1 MIKEIIQFYRYFCL
15 SGVWSLKWPGRILY
29 KSPRNFDVQPGFR
42 ITALVL
48 PSQPKEEKETR
59 AMVDAAFKAH

>member
-1 MIKEIIQFYRYFCL
+1 M
-15 SGVWSLKWPGRILY
+15 SPG
-29 KSPRNFDVQPGFR
+29 NFNVEPGFR

-48 PSQPKEEKETR
+48 LSQPKEEKETR

>member
-1 MIKEIIQFYRYFCL
+1 M
-15 SGVWSLKWPGRILY
+15 
-29 KSPRNFDVQPGFR
+29 QPGFR